1 MRIGKVA
8 QRAGVNVQTL
18 RYYERRGLL
27 PDPRGRRSRY
37 RDYEADAVQLV
48 RFIKEAQE
56 LGFTLKEVGE
66 LIELRDHG
74 TRRRQDV
81 RALAAAKVE
90 QIQNR
95 VDRLTIMK
103 RGLEDL
109 IAACRTSDGR
119 PCCPII
125 EAMEGA
131 SRHKPLT
138 PSVPSPPARAS

>member
-1 MRIGKVA
+1 MRIGEVA
-8 QRAGVNVQTL
+8 QRAGVNLQTL

-27 PDPRGRRSRY
+27 PDPRHRLSRY
-37 RDYEADAVQLV
+37 RDYDDTAVQLV

-66 LIELRDHG
+66 LIELRNHR
-74 TRRRQDV
+74 TRSRGDV

-90 QIQNR
+90 QIKNR
-95 VDRLTIMK
+95 LDRLTAMK

-109 IAACRTSDGR
+109 IAACRTSDGS

-125 EAMEGA
+125 EAMEG
-131 SRHKPLT
+131 SPRDEPLT
-138 PSVPSPPARAS
+138 PLIRSSRARAS

>member
-1 MRIGKVA
+1 MRIGEVA
-8 QRAGVNVQTL
+8 QRAGVNLQTL

-27 PDPRGRRSRY
+27 PDPRRRHSRY
-37 RDYEADAVQLV
+37 RDYEADAVRLV

-66 LIELRDHG
+66 LIELRDNR
-74 TRRRQDV
+74 TRSRRDV

-95 VDRLTIMK
+95 LDRLTIMK

-109 IAACRTSDGR
+109 IAACRTSDGS

-131 SRHKPLT
+131 SRDEPLT
-138 PSVPSPPARAS
+138 PSVPSPKARAS

>member
-1 MRIGKVA
+1 MRIGEIA
-8 QRAGVNVQTL
+8 QRAGVNLQTL

-27 PDPRGRRSRY
+27 PDPRRRHSRY
-37 RDYEADAVQLV
+37 RDYGADAVRLV

-66 LIELRDHG
+66 LIELRDNR
-74 TRRRQDV
+74 TRSGRDV

-95 VDRLTIMK
+95 LDRLTIMK

-109 IAACRTSDGR
+109 IAACRTSDGS

-131 SRHKPLT
+131 SREVPLS
-138 PSVPSPPARAS
+138 PSVPSPKARAS

>member
-1 MRIGKVA
+1 MRIGEVA
-8 QRAGVNVQTL
+8 QRAGVNLQTL

-27 PDPRGRRSRY
+27 PDPRGRHSRY

-66 LIELRDHG
+66 LIELRDH
-74 TRRRQDV
+74 RMRHRDV

-95 VDRLTIMK
+95 MDRLTAIK

-109 IAACRTSDGR
+109 IAACRTSDGS

-131 SRHKPLT
+131 SRDVPLS
-138 PSVPSPPARAS
+138 PSIRSPRVRAS